1 MTIPEAT
8 EAKMTISNNLELVLE
23 AESLELEASFYA
35 VSGSFTVRTRR
46 AFTNCFRFRGN
57 NGIDVVFL
65 LLLLGFGGFRFFFL
79 NLSRKSRDDRF

>member
-1 MTIPEAT
+1 MTSPEAT

-46 AFTNCFRFRGN
+46 AFTNCFS
-57 NGIDVVFL
+57 
-65 LLLLGFGGFRFFFL
+65 FGGITGLTWCFSFCSLGLEALGSSF
-79 NLSRKSRDDRF
+79 